1 MPPGRPTGDHCGV
14 TTADHAAP
22 EAPVAPPPRLY
33 RRTQRRILGGV
44 AGGIADH
51 IGVSALSVRIAFV
64 LLALVGGIGVVL
76 YGVFWIVLPPPP
88 GQAERIRT
96 TWVQWVL
103 GGILAVVSIGVVA
116 ETLPLGSL
124 FVPSVL
130 AIFGAAFIWRQAS
143 ETQRARWWRLSRS
156 SLSAESDQRMGLLRI
171 LIGIALVALAAVAVV
186 IRTDLSAAPEAFVAV
201 LVVVVGLALITGP
214 WWIRLASE
222 LSEERAERIRS
233 QERAEIAAHLHDSV
247 LQTLALIQRNSDSP
261 REVARLARGQERELR
276 TLLYGTRTSSGQ
288 LATAVRAAAGEVE
301 DDYAIQVDV
310 VVVGD
315 AALDDKLAAVVAAS
329 REALVNAAK
338 HAGVATVSLYVETDE
353 QVTTAFVRDR
363 GAGFDLEAVGEDRQ
377 GLRSS
382 IIGRIERHGGKVDVR
397 STPGTG
403 TEVEI
408 RMPR

>member
-1 MPPGRPTGDHCGV
+1 MPTRWRTGDHGGV

-22 EAPVAPPPRLY
+22 ERPPTAPRLY
-33 RRTQRRILGGV
+33 RRTRHRILGGV

-51 IGVSALSVRIAFV
+51 IGVSARSVRIVFV
-64 LLALVGGIGVVL
+64 LLTLFGGVGVVL

-88 GQAERIRT
+88 GQPERIRA

-103 GGILAVVSIGVVA
+103 GAILAIVAIGVVA
-116 ETLPLGSL
+116 HTLPLGSL

-130 AIFGAAFIWRQAS
+130 AIFGAALIWRQAS

-156 SLSAESDQRMGLLRI
+156 SLSAESGQRIGLLRI
-171 LIGIALVALAAVAVV
+171 LVGISLVVLAAGAVV
-186 IRTDLSAAPEAFVAV
+186 IGTDLSAAREAFVAV
-201 LVVVVGLALITGP
+201 IVAVVGLALITGP
-214 WWIRLASE
+214 WWIRLVSE
-222 LSEERAERIRS
+222 LGEERAERIRS
-233 QERAEIAAHLHDSV
+233 QERAELAAHLHDSV

-288 LATAVRAAAGEVE
+288 LADAVRAAAGEVE
-301 DDYAIQVDV
+301 DGYAIQVEV

-315 AALDDKLAAVVAAS
+315 AVLDDKLAALVAAS

-338 HAGVATVSLYVETDE
+338 HAGVSTVSVYVEADE
-353 QVTTAFVRDR
+353 RGATAFVRDR
-363 GAGFDLEAVGEDRQ
+363 GAGFDIEAVGEDRH
-377 GLRSS
+377 GLRNS

-403 TEVEI
+403 TEIEI
-408 RMPR
+408 SMPR

>member
-1 MPPGRPTGDHCGV
+1 MPTRRRTGDHGGV

-22 EAPVAPPPRLY
+22 ELPPTAPRLY
-33 RRTQRRILGGV
+33 RRTRHRILGGV

-51 IGVSALSVRIAFV
+51 IGVSARSVRIVFV
-64 LLALVGGIGVVL
+64 LLTLFGGVGVVL

-88 GQAERIRT
+88 GQPERIRA

-103 GGILAVVSIGVVA
+103 GAILAIVAIGVVA
-116 ETLPLGSL
+116 HTLPLGSL

-130 AIFGAAFIWRQAS
+130 AIFGAALIWRQAS

-156 SLSAESDQRMGLLRI
+156 SLSAESGQRIGLLRI
-171 LIGIALVALAAVAVV
+171 LVGISLVVLAAGA
-186 IRTDLSAAPEAFVAV
+186 
-201 LVVVVGLALITGP
+201 VVGLALITGP
-214 WWIRLASE
+214 WWIRLVSE
-222 LSEERAERIRS
+222 LGEERAERIRS
-233 QERAEIAAHLHDSV
+233 QERAELAAHLHDSV

-288 LATAVRAAAGEVE
+288 LADAVRAAAGEVE
-301 DDYAIQVDV
+301 DGYAIQVEV

-315 AALDDKLAAVVAAS
+315 AVLDDKLAALVAAS

-338 HAGVATVSLYVETDE
+338 HAGVSTVSVYVEADE
-353 QVTTAFVRDR
+353 RGATAFVRDR
-363 GAGFDLEAVGEDRQ
+363 GAGFDIEAVGEDRH
-377 GLRSS
+377 GLLNS

-403 TEVEI
+403 TEIEI
-408 RMPR
+408 SMPR

>member
-1 MPPGRPTGDHCGV
+1 MPTRWRTGDHGGV

-22 EAPVAPPPRLY
+22 ERPPTAPRLY
-33 RRTQRRILGGV
+33 RRTRHRILGGV

-51 IGVSALSVRIAFV
+51 IGVSARSVRIVFV
-64 LLALVGGIGVVL
+64 LLTLFGGVGVVL

-88 GQAERIRT
+88 GQPERIRA

-103 GGILAVVSIGVVA
+103 GAILAIVAIGVVA
-116 ETLPLGSL
+116 HTLPLGSL

-130 AIFGAAFIWRQAS
+130 AIFGAALIWRQAS

-156 SLSAESDQRMGLLRI
+156 SLSAESGQRIGLLRI
-171 LIGIALVALAAVAVV
+171 LVGISLFVLAAGAVV
-186 IRTDLSAAPEAFVAV
+186 IGTDLSAAREAFVAV
-201 LVVVVGLALITGP
+201 IVAVVGLALITGP
-214 WWIRLASE
+214 WWIRLVSE
-222 LSEERAERIRS
+222 LGEERAERIRS
-233 QERAEIAAHLHDSV
+233 QERAELAAHLHDSV

-288 LATAVRAAAGEVE
+288 LADAVRAAAGEVE
-301 DDYAIQVDV
+301 DGYAIQVEV

-315 AALDDKLAAVVAAS
+315 AVLDDKLAALVAAS

-338 HAGVATVSLYVETDE
+338 HAGVSTVSVYVEADE
-353 QVTTAFVRDR
+353 RGATAFVRDR
-363 GAGFDLEAVGEDRQ
+363 GAGFDIEAVGEDRH
-377 GLRSS
+377 GLRNS

-403 TEVEI
+403 TEIEI
-408 RMPR
+408 SMPR

>member
-1 MPPGRPTGDHCGV
+1 
-14 TTADHAAP
+14 
-22 EAPVAPPPRLY
+22 
-33 RRTQRRILGGV
+33 
-44 AGGIADH
+44 
-51 IGVSALSVRIAFV
+51 
-64 LLALVGGIGVVL
+64 
-76 YGVFWIVLPPPP
+76 
-88 GQAERIRT
+88 
-96 TWVQWVL
+96 
-103 GGILAVVSIGVVA
+103 
-116 ETLPLGSL
+116 
-124 FVPSVL
+124 
-130 AIFGAAFIWRQAS
+130 
-143 ETQRARWWRLSRS
+143 
-156 SLSAESDQRMGLLRI
+156 MGLLRI

-186 IRTDLSAAPEAFVAV
+186 IRSDLSAAPEAFVAV

-233 QERAEIAAHLHDSV
+233 QERAELAAHLHDSV
-247 LQTLALIQRNSDSP
+247 LQTLALIQRNSESP

-288 LATAVRAAAGEVE
+288 LATAVRAAAGEIE

-353 QVTTAFVRDR
+353 QATTAFVRDR
-363 GAGFDLEAVGEDRQ
+363 GAGFDLEAVGKDRQ

-397 STPGTG
+397 STPGRG

>member
-1 MPPGRPTGDHCGV
+1 MPPWLQTGDHGGV

-22 EAPVAPPPRLY
+22 EATPATPRLY
-33 RRTQRRILGGV
+33 RRGQHRILGGV

-51 IGVSALSVRIAFV
+51 IGVSARSVRIAFV
-64 LLALVGGIGVVL
+64 LLTLFGGVGVVL

-88 GQAERIRT
+88 GHPERIRT
-96 TWVQWVL
+96 TWLQWVL
-103 GGILAVVSIGVVA
+103 GAILAVVAIGVVA
-116 ETLPLGSL
+116 YTLPLGSL

-130 AIFGAAFIWRQAS
+130 AIFGAALIWRQAS

-156 SLSAESDQRMGLLRI
+156 SLSAESGQRIGLLRI
-171 LIGIALVALAAVAVV
+171 LIGISLVVLAAGAVV
-186 IRTDLSAAPEAFVAV
+186 VGTDLSAAREAFVAV
-201 LVVVVGLALITGP
+201 IVAVIGLALITGP

-233 QERAEIAAHLHDSV
+233 QERAELAAHLHDSV
-247 LQTLALIQRNSDSP
+247 LQTLALIQRNSDSS
-261 REVARLARGQERELR
+261 REVVRLARGQERELR

-288 LATAVRAAAGEVE
+288 LADAVRAAAGEVE

-315 AALDDKLAAVVAAS
+315 AVLDDKLAAVVAAG

-338 HAGVATVSLYVETDE
+338 HAGVSTVSLYVEADE
-353 QVTTAFVRDR
+353 RGATAFVRDR
-363 GAGFDLEAVGEDRQ
+363 GSGFDIDAVGEDRH

-382 IIGRIERHGGKVDVR
+382 IIERIERHGGKVDVR

-403 TEVEI
+403 TEIEI
-408 RMPR
+408 SMPR

>member
-1 MPPGRPTGDHCGV
+1 MPTRRRTGDHGGV

-22 EAPVAPPPRLY
+22 ERPPTAPRLY
-33 RRTQRRILGGV
+33 RRTRHRILGGV

-51 IGVSALSVRIAFV
+51 IGVSARSVRIVFV
-64 LLALVGGIGVVL
+64 LLTLFGGVGVVL

-88 GQAERIRT
+88 GQPERIRA

-103 GGILAVVSIGVVA
+103 GAILAIVAIGVVA
-116 ETLPLGSL
+116 HTLPLGSL

-130 AIFGAAFIWRQAS
+130 AIFGAALIWRQAS

-156 SLSAESDQRMGLLRI
+156 SLSAESGQRIGLLRI
-171 LIGIALVALAAVAVV
+171 LIGISLVVLAAGAVV
-186 IRTDLSAAPEAFVAV
+186 IGTDLSAAREAFVAV
-201 LVVVVGLALITGP
+201 IVAVVGLALITGP
-214 WWIRLASE
+214 WWIRLVSE
-222 LSEERAERIRS
+222 LGEERAERIRS
-233 QERAEIAAHLHDSV
+233 QERAELAAHLHDSV

-288 LATAVRAAAGEVE
+288 LADAVRAAAGEVE
-301 DDYAIQVDV
+301 DDYAIQVEV

-315 AALDDKLAAVVAAS
+315 AVLDDKLAALVAAS

-338 HAGVATVSLYVETDE
+338 HAGVSTVSLYVEADE
-353 QVTTAFVRDR
+353 RGATAFVRDR
-363 GAGFDLEAVGEDRQ
+363 GAGFDIDAVGEDRH

-403 TEVEI
+403 TEIEI
-408 RMPR
+408 SMPR

>member
-1 MPPGRPTGDHCGV
+1 MPPWLRTGDHGGV

-22 EAPVAPPPRLY
+22 EATPATPRLY
-33 RRTQRRILGGV
+33 RRSQHRILGGV

-51 IGVSALSVRIAFV
+51 IGVSARSVRIVFV
-64 LLALVGGIGVVL
+64 LLTLFGGVGVVL

-88 GQAERIRT
+88 GHPERIRT
-96 TWVQWVL
+96 TWLQWLL
-103 GGILAVVSIGVVA
+103 GAILAVVAIGVVA
-116 ETLPLGSL
+116 YTLPLGSL

-130 AIFGAAFIWRQAS
+130 AIFGAALIWRQAS

-156 SLSAESDQRMGLLRI
+156 SLTAESGQRIGLLRI
-171 LIGIALVALAAVAVV
+171 LIGISLVVLAAGAVV
-186 IRTDLSAAPEAFVAV
+186 VGTDLSAAREAFVAV
-201 LVVVVGLALITGP
+201 IVAVIGLALITGP

-233 QERAEIAAHLHDSV
+233 QERAELAAHLHDSV
-247 LQTLALIQRNSDSP
+247 LQTLALIQRNSDSS
-261 REVARLARGQERELR
+261 REVVRLARGQERELR

-288 LATAVRAAAGEVE
+288 LADAVRAAAGEVE

-315 AALDDKLAAVVAAS
+315 AVVDDKLAAVVAAS

-338 HAGVATVSLYVETDE
+338 HAGVSTVSLYVESDE
-353 QVTTAFVRDR
+353 RGATAFVRDR
-363 GAGFDLEAVGEDRQ
+363 GSGFDIDAVGEDRH

-382 IIGRIERHGGKVDVR
+382 IIERIERHGGKVDVR

-403 TEVEI
+403 TEIEI
-408 RMPR
+408 SMPR

>member
-1 MPPGRPTGDHCGV
+1 MPTRRRTGDHGGV

-22 EAPVAPPPRLY
+22 ELRPTAPRLY
-33 RRTQRRILGGV
+33 RRTRHRILGGV

-51 IGVSALSVRIAFV
+51 IGVSARSVRIVFV
-64 LLALVGGIGVVL
+64 LLTLFGGVGVVL

-88 GQAERIRT
+88 GQPERIRA

-103 GGILAVVSIGVVA
+103 GAILAIVAIGVVA
-116 ETLPLGSL
+116 HTLPLGSL

-130 AIFGAAFIWRQAS
+130 AIFGAALIWRQAS

-156 SLSAESDQRMGLLRI
+156 SLSAESGQRIGLLRI
-171 LIGIALVALAAVAVV
+171 LVGISLVVLAAGAVV
-186 IRTDLSAAPEAFVAV
+186 IGTDLSAAREAFVAV
-201 LVVVVGLALITGP
+201 IVAVVGLALITGP
-214 WWIRLASE
+214 WWIRLVSE
-222 LSEERAERIRS
+222 LGEERAERIRS
-233 QERAEIAAHLHDSV
+233 QERAELAARLHDSV

-288 LATAVRAAAGEVE
+288 LADAVRAAAGEVE
-301 DDYAIQVDV
+301 DGYAIQVEV

-315 AALDDKLAAVVAAS
+315 AVLDDKLAALVAAS

-338 HAGVATVSLYVETDE
+338 HAGVSTVSVYVEADE
-353 QVTTAFVRDR
+353 RGATAFVRDR
-363 GAGFDLEAVGEDRQ
+363 GAGFDIEAVGEDRH
-377 GLRSS
+377 GLRNS

-403 TEVEI
+403 TEIEI
-408 RMPR
+408 SMPR